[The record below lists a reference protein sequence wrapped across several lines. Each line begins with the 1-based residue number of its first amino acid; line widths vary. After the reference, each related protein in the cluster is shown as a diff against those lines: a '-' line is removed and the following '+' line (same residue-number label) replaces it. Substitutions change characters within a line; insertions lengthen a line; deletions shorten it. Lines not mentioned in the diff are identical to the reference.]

1 MVVSTA
7 MPVLVPAVFISLAAK
22 DGSDSYPGTPMWKY
36 RGSEQ
41 DQASERAFPI

>member
-7 MPVLVPAVFISLAAK
+7 RTILVPAVFISLAAK
-22 DGSDSYPGTPMWKY
+22 DGSDSYPGIPMWKY

-41 DQASERAFPI
+41 DQASEGAFLI